1 MKRNKVEFSDNRKN
15 QKSGVIYVLAPAHFK
30 TGGIE
35 LLHQLVY
42 ELNQSGRRA
51 TVVYYNLRMNNN
63 INPQFK
69 KYVNSYITENE
80 IVDSERN
87 ILIVPETRVQLLAK
101 FRKIKKVI
109 WWLSVDN
116 YYPTMSF
123 KSHIEK
129 FGVLKTCKHVL
140 LYRDIYRD
148 WELSAVADLHL
159 VQSEYAKQFLKNQG
173 ISKVVRLSDYL
184 NDLYFEKRAAEKR
197 KDYVFYNPVKGFEF
211 TKKII
216 DMSPDIN
223 WFALQNMTTQEVRDC
238 LLKGKV
244 YIDFGNHPG
253 KDRFPREAAM
263 LGCCIITGRRGAA
276 ENEIDIP
283 IADEFKFADAE
294 ENIPLIVAKIREC
307 IKDYDNTVLKFSEYK
322 EIITGEKKVFRDD
335 VQKIFCS
342 D

>member
-1 MKRNKVEFSDNRKN
+1 MKRNKDGFLDNKKS
-15 QKSGVIYVLAPAHFK
+15 QKLGVIYVLALAHFK

-42 ELNQSGRRA
+42 ELNQLGKRA
-51 TVVYYNLRMNNN
+51 MIVYYNLRMNDN
-63 INPQFK
+63 INPQLK
-69 KYVNSYITENE
+69 KYVDSYITEKE
-80 IVDSERN
+80 IVDDKRN
-87 ILIVPETRVQLLAK
+87 ILIVPETRVQLLPK
-101 FRKIKKVI
+101 YKKIKKMI

-116 YYPTMSF
+116 FYPTTSL
-123 KSHIEK
+123 KSHIQR

-140 LYRDIYRD
+140 FYKDIYRD
-148 WELSAVADLHL
+148 WELSSVADLHL
-159 VQSEYAKQFLKNQG
+159 VQSEFAKQFLEKRG
-173 ISKVVRLSDYL
+173 INKIVRLSDYL
-184 NDLYFEKRAAEKR
+184 NDVYFENRTTKKRGDHA
-197 KDYVFYNPVKGFEF
+197 FYNPVKGFEF

-216 DMSPDIN
+216 DMTPDIH
-223 WFALQNMTTQEVRDC
+223 WVALQNMTTQEVRDC

-276 ENEIDIP
+276 GNDIDIP
-283 IADEFKFADAE
+283 IADEFKFADIE

-307 IKDYDNTVLKFSEYK
+307 IEDYDNTVVKFSEYK
-322 EIITGEKKVFRDD
+322 EIITKEKEVFRED